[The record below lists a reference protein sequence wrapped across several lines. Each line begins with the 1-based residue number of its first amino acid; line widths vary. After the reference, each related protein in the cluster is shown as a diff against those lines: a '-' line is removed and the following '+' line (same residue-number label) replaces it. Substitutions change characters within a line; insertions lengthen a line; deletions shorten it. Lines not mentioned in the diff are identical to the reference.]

1 MEPDYKGAF
10 EYVFMV
16 LYRTA
21 HLNATKIIDAGMLGH
36 LIPEIRKK
44 IREEYNVETHREI
57 LVEERESGYEISR
70 FSPNRREREWLDSE
84 GGRVE

>member
-21 HLNATKIIDAGMLGH
+21 HLNATKIIKAEYLGH

-44 IREEYNVETHREI
+44 IREEYGIETHRKV

-70 FSPNRREREWLDSE
+70 FSPNRRERERMGGE